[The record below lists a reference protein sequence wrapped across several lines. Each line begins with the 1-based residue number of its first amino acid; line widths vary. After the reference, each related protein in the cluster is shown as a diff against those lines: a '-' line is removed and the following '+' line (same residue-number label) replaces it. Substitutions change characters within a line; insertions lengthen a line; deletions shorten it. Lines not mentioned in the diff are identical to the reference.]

1 MAQDLKKVKV
11 KKGTFYISSKENQG
25 EGWTKNEFKNP
36 QNKDETLVRYHREL
50 SIEGEITY
58 LAMKEDKYAGNVLS
72 LIVNNK
78 EKEES
83 YSLQIPIMDTGG
95 TVRTT
100 NQYFNS
106 IAGVFK
112 NVNKGDTITMFV
124 NTRNE
129 DKNGNLYRNIVV
141 LNEDGKL
148 IKSDFSFTDSPK
160 WVVSIKEDEFG
171 KEVKEYDATESNK
184 FYIGKFKESLA
195 SFGASES
202 KDPTPEPKNINS
214 IPLATPEEAFKP
226 SEKEAEEDDDSDLP
240 F

>member
-1 MAQDLKKVKV
+1 MAQDLKTVKV
-11 KKGTFYISSKENQG
+11 KKGTFYISSKEDQG

-36 QNKDETLVRYHREL
+36 QNKDETLIRYHREL
-50 SIEGEITY
+50 SIEGKITY
-58 LAMKEDKYAGNVLS
+58 LAMKEDKYAGNVMS

-112 NVNKGDTITMFV
+112 NVKKGDTITMFV
-124 NTRNE
+124 NNKNK
-129 DKNGNLYRNIVV
+129 DKDDRLYRNIVV
-141 LNEDGKL
+141 LNEDNNL
-148 IKSDFSFTDSPK
+148 IKSDFSFMDSPK
-160 WVVSIKEDEFG
+160 WAVSITEDEFG
-171 KEVKEYDATESNK
+171 KEVKKYDATESNK
-184 FYIGKFKESLA
+184 FYIEKFKESIARFEA
-195 SFGASES
+195 SQA
-202 KDPTPEPKNINS
+202 KDPIPEPKDT
-214 IPLATPEEAFKP
+214 AKEEKDYTPHEEVD
-226 SEKEAEEDDDSDLP
+226 EDDGLP

>member
-1 MAQDLKKVKV
+1 MAQDLKTVKV
-11 KKGTFYISSKENQG
+11 KKGTFYISSKEDQG

-36 QNKDETLVRYHREL
+36 QNKDETLIRYHREL
-50 SIEGEITY
+50 SIEGKITY
-58 LAMKEDKYAGNVLS
+58 LAMKEDKYAGNVMS

-112 NVNKGDTITMFV
+112 NVKKGDTITMFV
-124 NTRNE
+124 NNKNK
-129 DKNGNLYRNIVV
+129 DKDDRLYRNIVV
-141 LNEDGKL
+141 LNEDNNL
-148 IKSDFSFTDSPK
+148 IKSDFSFMDSPK
-160 WVVSIKEDEFG
+160 WAVSITEDEFG
-171 KEVKEYDATESNK
+171 KEVKKYDATESNK
-184 FYIGKFKESLA
+184 FYIEKFKESIA
-195 SFGASES
+195 SFEASQA
-202 KDPTPEPKNINS
+202 KDPIPEPKDT
-214 IPLATPEEAFKP
+214 AKEEKDYTPHEEVD
-226 SEKEAEEDDDSDLP
+226 EDDGLP

>member
-1 MAQDLKKVKV
+1 MAQQDLKTVKV
-11 KKGTFYISSKENQG
+11 KKGTFYISSKEDQG

-50 SIEGEITY
+50 SIEGKITY
-58 LAMKEDKYAGNVLS
+58 LAMKEDRFAGNVLS

-112 NVNKGDTITMFV
+112 NVKKGDTITMFV
-124 NTRNE
+124 NNKNK
-129 DKNGNLYRNIVV
+129 DKDDRLYRNIVV
-141 LNEDGKL
+141 LNEDNNL
-148 IKSDFSFTDSPK
+148 IKSDFSFMDSPK
-160 WVVSIKEDEFG
+160 WAVSITENEFG
-171 KEVKEYDATESNK
+171 KEVKKYDATESNK
-184 FYIGKFKESLA
+184 FYIEKFKESIA
-195 SFGASES
+195 SFEASQA
-202 KDPTPEPKNINS
+202 KDPIPEPKDT
-214 IPLATPEEAFKP
+214 AKKEKDYTPHEEVD
-226 SEKEAEEDDDSDLP
+226 EDEDNDLP

>member
-11 KKGTFYISSKENQG
+11 KKGTFYISSKEDQG

-50 SIEGEITY
+50 SIEGKITY
-58 LAMKEDKYAGNVLS
+58 LAMKEDRYDGNVLS

-112 NVNKGDTITMFV
+112 NVKKGDTITMFV

-129 DKNGNLYRNIVV
+129 DRNGNLYRNIVV
-141 LNEDGKL
+141 LNEDNKP

-160 WVVSIKEDEFG
+160 WVVSTKEDEFG
-171 KEVKEYDATESNK
+171 KEIKEYDATESNK
-184 FYIGKFKESLA
+184 FYIAKFKESLA
-195 SFGASES
+195 SFGEQTEDA
-202 KDPTPEPKNINS
+202 PEPKKAHDL
-214 IPLATPEEAFKP
+214 PKGTPEEAFKP
-226 SEKEAEEDDDSDLP
+226 SEKEAEEEDDSELP

>member
-1 MAQDLKKVKV
+1 MAQDLKTVKV
-11 KKGTFYISSKENQG
+11 KKGTFYISSKEDQG

-50 SIEGEITY
+50 SIEGKINY
-58 LAMKEDKYAGNVLS
+58 LAMKEDRFAGNVMS

-78 EKEES
+78 EKDES

-112 NVNKGDTITMFV
+112 NVKKGDTITMFV
-124 NTRNE
+124 NNKKK
-129 DKNGNLYRNIVV
+129 DKDDRLYRNIVV
-141 LNEDGKL
+141 LDEDNNL
-148 IKSDFSFTDSPK
+148 IKSDFSFMDSPK
-160 WVVSIKEDEFG
+160 WAVSITEDEFG
-171 KEVKEYDATESNK
+171 KEVKKYDATESNK
-184 FYIGKFKESLA
+184 FYIEKFKESIA
-195 SFGASES
+195 SFEASQA
-202 KDPTPEPKNINS
+202 KDPIPEPKDTTKEEKDY
-214 IPLATPEEAFKP
+214 TPHEEVD
-226 SEKEAEEDDDSDLP
+226 EDDDGDLP

>member
-11 KKGTFYISSKENQG
+11 KKGTFYISSKEDQG

-50 SIEGEITY
+50 SIEGKITY

-202 KDPTPEPKNINS
+202 KEPTPEPKEAS
-214 IPLATPEEAFKP
+214 KPVTPKE
-226 SEKEAEEDDDSDLP
+226 EKEYTPHEEVDEEDDDLP

>member
-11 KKGTFYISSKENQG
+11 KKGTFYISSKEDQG

-202 KDPTPEPKNINS
+202 KEPTPEPKEAYK
-214 IPLATPEEAFKP
+214 PVTQKEEKKYTPHEEV
-226 SEKEAEEDDDSDLP
+226 EEEDDSDLP

>member
-1 MAQDLKKVKV
+1 MAQDLKTVKV
-11 KKGTFYISSKENQG
+11 KKGTFYISSKEDQG

-50 SIEGEITY
+50 SIKGKINY
-58 LAMKEDKYAGNVLS
+58 LAMKEDRFAGNVMS

-78 EKEES
+78 EKDES

-112 NVNKGDTITMFV
+112 NVKKGDTITMFV
-124 NTRNE
+124 NNKNK
-129 DKNGNLYRNIVV
+129 DKDDRLYRNIVV
-141 LNEDGKL
+141 LNEDNNL
-148 IKSDFSFTDSPK
+148 IKSDFSFMDSPK
-160 WVVSIKEDEFG
+160 WAVSITENEFG
-171 KEVKEYDATESNK
+171 KEVKKYDATESNK
-184 FYIGKFKESLA
+184 FYIEKFKESIA
-195 SFGASES
+195 SFEASQA
-202 KDPTPEPKNINS
+202 KDPIPEPKDT
-214 IPLATPEEAFKP
+214 AKEEKDYTPHEEVD
-226 SEKEAEEDDDSDLP
+226 EDDDGDLP

>member
-1 MAQDLKKVKV
+1 MAQDLKTVKV
-11 KKGTFYISSKENQG
+11 KKGTFYISSKEDQG

-50 SIEGEITY
+50 SIEGKINY
-58 LAMKEDKYAGNVLS
+58 LAMKEDRFAGNVMS

-78 EKEES
+78 EKDES

-112 NVNKGDTITMFV
+112 NVKKGDTITMFV
-124 NTRNE
+124 NNKKK
-129 DKNGNLYRNIVV
+129 DKDDRLYRNIVV
-141 LNEDGKL
+141 LNEDNNL
-148 IKSDFSFTDSPK
+148 IKSDFSFMDSPK
-160 WVVSIKEDEFG
+160 WAVSITEDEFG
-171 KEVKEYDATESNK
+171 KEVKKYDATESNK
-184 FYIGKFKESLA
+184 FYIEKFKESIA
-195 SFGASES
+195 SFEASQA
-202 KDPTPEPKNINS
+202 KDPIPEPKDT
-214 IPLATPEEAFKP
+214 AKEEKDYTPHEEVD
-226 SEKEAEEDDDSDLP
+226 EDEDDDLP